1 MFIRNHEFS
10 YQCSKC
16 KKSRR
21 SRCNRRCSNN
31 DVKRNVHLKKIS
43 KLRKHVSI
51 ISMSMNTATYHD
63 NDDDDDDDVD
73 TVMSF
78 MLIHKLTYIIIMLQ
92 QKKLIS

>member
-21 SRCNRRCSNN
+21 SRCNRRCSND
-31 DVKRNVHLKKIS
+31 DVKRNVHLKKMS

-63 NDDDDDDDVD
+63 NDDDDDDVD
-73 TVMSF
+73 TAMLF

-92 QKKLIS
+92 QKKFIS